1 MMADDHRTRGTTHH
15 RRATLRRTGLRVA
28 TVLASIVVGSAVLVS
43 ALAAGALVAAGPR
56 GGAARAPHGPVLPP
70 LSLSPPPLVTTSP
83 VATLPLPAVPP
94 FVMVASLAAARAVC
108 AGQQRVDLLGQVVA
122 QPVQAVVIAD
132 PALVEIPGTGF
143 QVRPPPQV
151 ACRDL

>member
-1 MMADDHRTRGTTHH
+1 MMADDHRAPGATRH
-15 RRATLRRTGLRVA
+15 RRAPLRRTGLRVA
-28 TVLASIVVGSAVLVS
+28 TVLASIAVGSAVLVI
-43 ALAAGALVAAGPR
+43 ALAAGALVAAGSR

-83 VATLPLPAVPP
+83 VAALPGVSP

-108 AGQQRVDLLGQVVA
+108 AGQQQVDLLGQVVA